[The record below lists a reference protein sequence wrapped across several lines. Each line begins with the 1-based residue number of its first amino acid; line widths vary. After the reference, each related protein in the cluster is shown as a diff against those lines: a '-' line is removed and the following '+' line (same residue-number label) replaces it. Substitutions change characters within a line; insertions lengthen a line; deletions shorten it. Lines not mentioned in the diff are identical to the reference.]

1 MRIAIT
7 EAAADL
13 ARRRG
18 GALALDLIAP
28 IG

>member
-13 ARRRG
+13 ARRKG

-28 IG
+28 LG